1 LLGIKGTLPHIEYDA
16 ERAALAIVR
25 DAIARGV
32 MRSCRV
38 VADGGMLTAVARLA
52 FDALLAGRKI
62 GAEIDFGNPLCE
74 TGGFVCE
81 VTGDSGMDVT
91 GTLQIGTTI
100 DAPELVV
107 NGTRFDVERLYE
119 TWSQPLAQ
127 LYP

>member
-1 LLGIKGTLPHIEYDA
+1 
-16 ERAALAIVR
+16 
-25 DAIARGV
+25 

-52 FDALLAGRKI
+52 FDALLTGRKI

-74 TGGFVCE
+74 AGGFVCE
-81 VTGDSGMDVT
+81 IAGDSGMDVT

-100 DAPELVV
+100 DASELVF

-119 TWSQPLAQ
+119 TWTQPLAQ